1 MTEASNSVHT
11 CLLTDPK
18 ELPAGKAANIASLNS
33 NILATLREPS
43 TYAWNTSEKFQSP
56 RGKCQYITTEFTAL
70 VDSEAEKNALDTLTG
85 SFTTAS
91 QREFEQRNLAEMN
104 PNFICACFLP
114 HLGKLI

>member
-18 ELPAGKAANIASLNS
+18 ELPAGRAANIASPNS

-70 VDSEAEKNALDTLTG
+70 VDSGAEKNAG

-104 PNFICACFLP
+104 PNFICAFFFAT
-114 HLGKLI
+114 LG